1 MWLRAPFFR
10 SFFKPIKNLP
20 CRTGFFGGYP
30 MKNVCRGIF
39 VVTFAVLLAFGEE
52 AAVNVVTAKKG
63 IAAAR
68 FGPDKIA
75 TADASWYYDWRNT
88 PNSGTAPA
96 GTQVEYVP
104 MLSNAGA
111 VTAQNITALTTA
123 KTNGTYKYL
132 LGFNEPDL
140 SSQANMT
147 VTQAISLW
155 PQLMATGLTLGSPAP
170 SYPNAWFDTFMT
182 QAAAKSYRI
191 DFICLHY
198 YAPPNAAN
206 SVSALQTFLT
216 NAYNKYQK
224 PIWLTEFGA
233 PDCKT
238 LGWCGSNAAPL
249 TQAQV
254 DTFVPQVIAMLEGLS
269 CVQRYA
275 WFVDASQTGFE
286 LSAVFNSDGSL
297 TQTGIDLRDAPGTGA
312 VQTDGESVVRSAF
325 AAPFYVKSG
334 GQIVC
339 ELPGKQCAFRV
350 SFCDATGRCVY
361 RLRGTGSG
369 EQTIAPSETHLGKGV
384 YVGRV
389 EAAGLVRSGRIVVW

>member
-1 MWLRAPFFR
+1 MRNA
-10 SFFKPIKNLP
+10 
-20 CRTGFFGGYP
+20 GA
-30 MKNVCRGIF
+30 GIVGVF
-39 VVTFAVLLAFGEE
+39 ACALLFSQAVFAAENAVKVVTP
-52 AAVNVVTAKKG
+52 KKG
-63 IAAAR
+63 IAAAK

-96 GTQVEYVP
+96 GKPVEYVP

-111 VTAQNITALTTA
+111 VTTQNIAALTTA
-123 KTNGTYKYL
+123 KNNGTYKYL

-140 SSQANMT
+140 GSQANMT
-147 VTQAISLW
+147 VAQAINLW

-170 SYPNAWFDTFMT
+170 SYPNAWFDSFMT
-182 QAAAKSYRI
+182 QAAAKKYTV

-206 SVSALQTFLT
+206 AVSALQTFLT
-216 NAYNKYQK
+216 NAYAKYKK

-238 LGWCGSNAAPL
+238 LGWCGSNAAAL

-254 DTFVPQVIAMLEGLS
+254 DAFVPQVIAMLEDLA

-275 WFVDASQTGFE
+275 WFVDASQAGFE

-297 TQTGIDLRDAPGTGA
+297 TQTGIDLRDAHGTA
-312 VQTDGESVVRSAF
+312 SVQTYSPVFTRAAASPIVRIRADKKIAGVLPANPTSYRFSLYNPAGRLVASSA
-325 AAPFYVKSG
+325 
-334 GQIVC
+334 
-339 ELPGKQCAFRV
+339 
-350 SFCDATGRCVY
+350 
-361 RLRGTGSG
+361 GTGSG
-369 EQTIAPSETHLGKGV
+369 ETVFDPSAARLTRGTFIARLEYGGIARQA
-384 YVGRV
+384 RV
-389 EAAGLVRSGRIVVW
+389 VVE